1 MSKQRTI
8 ARVAL
13 STLLSGCIIGA
24 GICLAERITK
34 SAYSYTEDII
44 ISESD
49 RVNNSDVSKT
59 TLTVTDQTTIDDIAE
74 NLFSADCITN
84 KDYFI
89 LEAKLSHNTTG
100 FIPGEYSISSNMS
113 SNKILSLL
121 TTNITG
127 ENETVKFTIPEGY
140 TISQIG
146 DVLETKEIVT
156 KDAFIDAVINR
167 DYSSEYSF
175 LQEIP
180 ANRHYKYTLEG
191 YLFPDTYIVHKGI
204 SPEEII
210 IMMLNRFEEI
220 FNRYKGYANSSNYS
234 IHELLTIAS
243 IVEQEAKLDE
253 ERPMIA
259 GVVYN
264 RLNANMNLQMCST
277 IQYALT
283 KRKSSLTLDD
293 LQVESDY
300 NTYLNSGLPI
310 GPICNPGEA
319 CIKAALMPSE
329 HDYYYFV
336 VEDSEV
342 GSHYFSSSNEEHI
355 AAKSRYRQS
364 EDINFAE

>member
-8 ARVAL
+8 TRIAL
-13 STLLSGCIIGA
+13 STLLSGCIVGV
-24 GICLAERITK
+24 GIYFSGKLIH
-34 SAYSYTEDII
+34 SAYSYTENII
-44 ISESD
+44 VSEAE
-49 RVNNSDVSKT
+49 RVKNTDVSKT
-59 TLTVTDQTTIDDIAE
+59 TLQITDSTTIDDIATVLYNE
-74 NLFSADCITN
+74 GCITD
-84 KDYFI
+84 KEYFKI
-89 LEAKLSHNTTG
+89 EAKLEHATSG

-113 SNKILSLL
+113 SGKILNLL
-121 TTNITG
+121 TTNISD

-140 TISQIG
+140 TINQIG
-146 DVLETKEIVT
+146 DVLESKEIVT
-156 KDAFIDAVINR
+156 KEAFIEAATKR
-167 DYSSEYSF
+167 DYTSEYSF

-180 ANRHYKYTLEG
+180 KQRDYKYMLEG
-191 YLFPDTYIVHKGI
+191 YLFPDTYIVHKNI
-204 SPEEII
+204 SAEEII

-220 FNRYKGYANSSNYS
+220 LNRYKGYTSSSGYS

-259 GVVYN
+259 GVIYN
-264 RLNANMNLQMCST
+264 RLDSNMNLQMCST
-277 IQYALT
+277 VQYALT
-283 KRKSSLTLDD
+283 KRKSSLTLSD
-293 LQVESDY
+293 LEIESDY

-336 VEDSEV
+336 LEDENI
-342 GSHYFSSSNEEHI
+342 GSHYFSSTNEEHA

-364 EDINFAE
+364 QDINFTE